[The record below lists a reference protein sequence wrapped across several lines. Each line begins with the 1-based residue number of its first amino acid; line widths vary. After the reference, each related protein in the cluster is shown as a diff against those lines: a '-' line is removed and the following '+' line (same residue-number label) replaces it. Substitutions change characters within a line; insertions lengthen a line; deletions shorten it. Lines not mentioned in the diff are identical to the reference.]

1 MIELRRADS
10 RGHADHDW
18 LDTWHSFSFAQYYDP
33 QRMGFRS
40 LRVINED
47 RIAGGGGF
55 PMHAHNNMEIL
66 TYVVTGALEHKDS
79 MGNGS
84 VIRAGDVQYMSAGS
98 GVAHSEF
105 NHSRSEV
112 AHLLQIWIVP
122 NVRDA
127 EPRYGQVSITSD
139 AKQNTLKLIASGEA
153 DAPIQL
159 RQDTRLYACILGADE
174 SVAHAIQ
181 PGRGA
186 WLQIITGKLEVNTL
200 LAQAGDAIVAEHI
213 PCLKIRAQ
221 EKSEFILFNLA

>member
-1 MIELRRADS
+1 MIEVRKADS

-122 NVRDA
+122 NVLDA

-186 WLQIITGKLEVNTL
+186 WLQIITGKLEVNSL
-200 LAQAGDAIVAEHI
+200 LAQAGDAIVAEHL
-213 PCLKIRAQ
+213 PNLQVKAR
-221 EKSEFILFNLA
+221 EKSEFILFDLA

>member
-139 AKQNTLKLIASGEA
+139 AKQNILKLIASGEA

-159 RQDTRLYACILGADE
+159 RQDTRLYAGILGADE

-213 PCLKIRAQ
+213 PSLKIRAQ

>member
-1 MIELRRADS
+1 MIELRKADS
-10 RGHADHDW
+10 RGHADYDW
-18 LDTWHSFSFAQYYDP
+18 LDTWHSFSFARYYDP

-66 TYVVTGALEHKDS
+66 TYVVSGALEHKDS

-105 NHSRSEV
+105 NHSRSEA

-127 EPRYGQVSITSD
+127 QPRYGQVSITND

-159 RQDTRLYACILGADE
+159 RQDTRLYASILGAEE
-174 SVAHAIQ
+174 SVEHAIQ

-186 WLQIITGKLEVNTL
+186 WLQIITGKLEVNSL
-200 LAQAGDAIVAEHI
+200 LAQAGDAIVAEHL
-213 PCLKIRAQ
+213 PNLQVKAR
-221 EKSEFILFNLA
+221 EKSEFILFDLA